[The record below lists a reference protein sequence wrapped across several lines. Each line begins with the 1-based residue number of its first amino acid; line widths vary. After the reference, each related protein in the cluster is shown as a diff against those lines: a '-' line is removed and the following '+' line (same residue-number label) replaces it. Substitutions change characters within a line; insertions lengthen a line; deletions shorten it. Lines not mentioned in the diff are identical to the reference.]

1 MKPYELGPKIVT
13 PDVAKPY
20 RRRIGDLVHR
30 PLRIYTQDP
39 GAATYNAPVV
49 VVRVPWEP
57 LTPGP
62 TGRLFAVE
70 DYNATRNETYAPVDL
85 DSPEVLTGQ
94 GLAPSTADPRFA
106 QQMTYA
112 VAMTVFDRFA
122 LALGRTPDFTV
133 GPQLQRLTIRPH
145 AAEEDNA
152 WYDSET
158 GALEFGYVFTRS
170 DGGGRSQR
178 GSVVFTSL
186 SHDIVVHETTHALL
200 DGMRPLFLEPTHQD
214 VAAFHEGFSDLVA
227 LLLRYQYRDLVER
240 GLEEGLGLGAPL
252 LTQMAKQWGESGGD
266 GKTPLRQ
273 VLLRAGKPEDQVD
286 KDDRYGAR
294 KEEHDLGAVLVAAVI
309 EAMSRIYERKTKR
322 LRRLA
327 DTPHAPRD
335 AALSLLAS
343 EAQKLAG
350 EFLSILIRAVDY
362 CPPVDVRFGDY
373 LRAMVTADNIT
384 VPEDPWGYREALVWA
399 FRRYGVRVNDVAD
412 LSEESL
418 LWKRPEQALPAVP
431 GLAFAELRH
440 EVEPGWPTSVE
451 ERVRR
456 GEALGDYIA
465 DRRYDCFGLV
475 PPARRRGIDPPVVQS
490 VRTLRRLSPDQDLG
504 FHVVAEVTQRRRL
517 DNGAAFY
524 GGATVII
531 DECGVPQYV
540 IGKGVQ
546 SARRED
552 DMRAFLRAAG
562 PAYRRAA
569 KGERGSRRDLLRH
582 LDRHRGRRRAAD

>member
-1 MKPYELGPKIVT
+1 MPPYELGPKIVAR
-13 PDVAKPY
+13 DVAAPY
-20 RRRIGDLVHR
+20 RRQIGDPAHR

-39 GAATYNAPVV
+39 GAATYNAPYVV
-49 VVRVPWEP
+49 VNVPWEP
-57 LTPGP
+57 LEPGP
-62 TGRLFAVE
+62 IGRLFAVD
-70 DYNATRNETYAPVDL
+70 DYNATRRETYAPVDL
-85 DSPEVLTGQ
+85 DSPEVLTSQ
-94 GLAPSTADPRFA
+94 GLKPSTADHRFA

-152 WYDSET
+152 WYDSES
-158 GALEFGYVFTRS
+158 GALEFGYVFTKS

-178 GSVVFTSL
+178 GAVVFTSL

-200 DGMRPLFLEPTHQD
+200 DGMRPLFLEPTHHD

-240 GLEEGLGLGAPL
+240 GIGEGLGLGAPL
-252 LTQMAKQWGESGGD
+252 LTQMARQWGRSDGD
-266 GKTPLRQ
+266 GQTPLRQ
-273 VLLRAGKPEDQVD
+273 VLLRAGDPETLV
-286 KDDRYGAR
+286 KASDRYGAR
-294 KEEHDLGAVLVAAVI
+294 KEEHELGAVLVAAVI
-309 EAMSRIYERKTKR
+309 EAMSRIYERKTAR

-327 DTPHAPRD
+327 DAPHAPRAD
-335 AALSLLAS
+335 ALALLAS
-343 EAQKLAG
+343 EAQKLAR

-373 LRAMVTADNIT
+373 LRAMITADEMT

-418 LWKRPEQALPAVP
+418 LWQRPQQELPAIP
-431 GLAFAELRH
+431 GLAFAELHH
-440 EVEPGWPTSVE
+440 EIEPGWPTTLE

-456 GEALGDYIA
+456 GKALGDYIA

-475 PPARRRGIDPPVVQS
+475 PPAPKRGIDPPLIQS

-504 FHVVAEVTQRRRL
+504 FHIVAEVTQRRRL
-517 DNGAAFY
+517 KGGVNFY

-546 SARRED
+546 SERREG
-552 DMRAFLRAAG
+552 DMRAFLRAAA

-569 KGERGSRRDLLRH
+569 KGERGAHRDLLRQWH
-582 LDRHRGRRRAAD
+582 GG